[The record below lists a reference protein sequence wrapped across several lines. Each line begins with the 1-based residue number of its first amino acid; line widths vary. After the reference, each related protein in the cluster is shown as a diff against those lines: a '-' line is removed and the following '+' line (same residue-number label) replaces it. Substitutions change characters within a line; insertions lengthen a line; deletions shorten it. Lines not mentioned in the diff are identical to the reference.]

1 MTSLRKKLLLT
12 FKCARIVL
20 WPAIFLNAG
29 IIALCNTTASIP
41 QAVLAAL
48 SLCCVAS
55 YGFLINDRKDI
66 EVDRINHSNRLENAN
81 ESELAFIRLASGVL
95 LGASLVLSAGLG
107 GKGFVCVG
115 LISLGLTVYT
125 FYARKKLFFATA
137 LAAILAS
144 TPLWAPSLIFDS
156 QLTISQIGVIVA
168 TAFLLMGREI
178 LFDAADIRGD
188 SHGKRRTF
196 ATVFNQRLAL
206 DLSIALN
213 CFGAV
218 LLLLLLVYRQPT
230 SLHFIAW
237 AGVVLFSWLI
247 LPSILKFRN
256 SPESSVQLDILTQRS
271 RLAMLLLPVFWLSF

>member
-107 GKGFVCVG
+107 GKGVVCVG